1 MKKLLIIALLPL
13 LFGCKPKV
21 NNEPKLNA
29 NGWQDLDL
37 GAFKISVPPS
47 WKYLQQQGIDSFVGE
62 IKAPHA
68 LFSFDFSGMGYA
80 NSLIETKQQYLKREV
95 WQYDCHFCKSGV
107 TYVNNQTPDREAK
120 KNMHIPTAK
129 QKAIYPEAD
138 YIVDLTYKDSTVYIP
153 VEIPAEI
160 KSHHIQLDT
169 TEKYI
174 IKTIWPN
181 VTSKGITGVYY
192 QSRSSTL
199 NFQMSAHNLSKQ
211 DQDLAL
217 QAFKTIVIK
226 K

>member
-37 GAFKISVPPS
+37 GAFKISIPPS
-47 WKYLQQQGIDSFVGE
+47 WKYQQEQGRDSFVGE
-62 IKAPHA
+62 IKAANA
-68 LFSFDFSGMGYA
+68 LFSFDFSSMGYA
-80 NSLIETKQQYLKREV
+80 NSLIETEQQYLKREV
-95 WQYDCHFCKSGV
+95 WQYNCHFCKSGV
-107 TYVNNQTPDREAK
+107 TYVNNQTPDRDTK
-120 KNMHIPTAK
+120 KNMHIPTSK
-129 QKAIYPEAD
+129 QKAKYPEAD

-153 VEIPAEI
+153 IEIPAEI

-174 IKTIWPN
+174 IKTIWPK
-181 VTSKGITGVYY
+181 VPSKEITGVYY

-199 NFQMSAHNLSKQ
+199 NFQMAAHNLSKQ